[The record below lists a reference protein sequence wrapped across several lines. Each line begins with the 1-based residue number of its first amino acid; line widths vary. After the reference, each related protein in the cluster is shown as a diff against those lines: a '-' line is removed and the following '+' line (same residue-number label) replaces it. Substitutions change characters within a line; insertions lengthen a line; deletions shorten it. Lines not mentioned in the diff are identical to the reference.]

1 METFE
6 GKEALSARAATYEFL
21 SGLYLTEV
29 TAEFI
34 EQLRADDSFKEGPL
48 EEYAASLEGVEA
60 EQARQDAAADFAAL
74 FLGMSALPV
83 APYESVY
90 TSELQLLM
98 QEARDEVVAFYREHG
113 FACTDDFSLPE
124 DHAGVELQ
132 FMARLCRAEAEAI
145 DACDA
150 TACARAR
157 AAQQAFLRGHLLNW
171 MPRMCEDVA
180 ARAKTGLYRGL
191 ADMTHQ
197 FLELE
202 REELLAE
209 TA

>member
-1 METFE
+1 MEAFE

-21 SGLYLTEV
+21 SGLYLIEV

-34 EQLRADDSFKEGPL
+34 EQLRTDDSFKEGPL
-48 EEYAASLEGVEA
+48 GEYAASLEGVEA

-113 FACTDDFSLPE
+113 FACADDFSLPE

-150 TACARAR
+150 TACARAH
-157 AAQQAFLRGHLLNW
+157 AAQQVFVRDHLLNW

-180 ARAKTGLYRGL
+180 SRAKTGLYRGL
-191 ADMTHQ
+191 ADMTRQ

>member
-48 EEYAASLEGVEA
+48 GEYATSLEGVEA

-98 QEARDEVVAFYREHG
+98 QEARD
-113 FACTDDFSLPE
+113 
-124 DHAGVELQ
+124 
-132 FMARLCRAEAEAI
+132 
-145 DACDA
+145 
-150 TACARAR
+150 
-157 AAQQAFLRGHLLNW
+157 
-171 MPRMCEDVA
+171 
-180 ARAKTGLYRGL
+180 
-191 ADMTHQ
+191 
-197 FLELE
+197 
-202 REELLAE
+202 
-209 TA
+209 